1 VKVLVI
7 EDQPK
12 LGLFVKQGLLQQGWT
27 TTWVQSAAAAQDALC
42 ETKYDVI
49 VLDLM
54 LPDRD
59 GFDLLRE
66 WRKFGFNEPVLIL
79 SARNAVKD
87 RVTGLELGA
96 DDFLAKP
103 FSLEEL
109 VARVRALNRRQAT
122 HKEAVLQHR
131 DLKID
136 LLGRNVTLAGK
147 PMTLTAR
154 EFALLEIFLQNAGR
168 ILTRN
173 LLMEKVWESHYD
185 VDPNL
190 LDVYMSRL
198 RHKVEE
204 VAGKDAKPYFETVR
218 GIGYKLV

>member
-1 VKVLVI
+1 MKVLII
-7 EDQPK
+7 EDQAK
-12 LGLFVKQGLLQQGWT
+12 LGQFLKRGLTEQGWT
-27 TTWVQSAAAAQDALC
+27 ATWVQNAAKAQDALC

-59 GFDLLRE
+59 GIELLRE

-87 RVTGLELGA
+87 RIEGLEVGA
-96 DDFLAKP
+96 DDYLAKP

-109 VARVRALNRRQAT
+109 VARIRAIGRRHAA
-122 HKEAVLQHR
+122 HKEMVLQHG
-131 DLKID
+131 DLKLD
-136 LLGRNVTLAGK
+136 LLARSVTLAGQ
-147 PMTLTAR
+147 PVVLTAR
-154 EFALLEIFLQNAGR
+154 ELALLEVFLQNVGR
-168 ILTRN
+168 VLTRS
-173 LLMEKVWESHYD
+173 LLMEKVWEAHYD

-198 RHKVEE
+198 RSKLDPLT
-204 VAGKDAKPYFETVR
+204 KKPLFETIR
-218 GIGYKLV
+218 GIGYKMV